1 MNKNW
6 IKIGFIYV
14 GTVIGAGFASGREI
28 IEFFGIY
35 GTKGFLGIIISGIL
49 FALIGGLILI
59 KIYNYKINNFNEL
72 ANRLFSKNMKL
83 IINIIINI
91 SLYTGF
97 SIMVAGSGAIFEEHL
112 GLSFNLGIMVMIL
125 FSFIIFLFNIEGLSF
140 INSILI
146 PMLIVGIVFI
156 SFYMITGET
165 HNLLDI
171 QGLKLTKKGNFITSS
186 ILYFGSNCL
195 IIVAVFSSLLPIIN
209 TKKTA
214 ILGGVMGGIILS
226 ILGISILGS
235 MLVYYEEV
243 FYLNLPMLKICSY
256 IGENYRKLYAI
267 ILWIAMFTTALA
279 NGFGFINKNYE
290 NKNKI
295 VLSFLFCISAIPLAK
310 IGFANLVGVIY
321 PIFGFIGF
329 MITLYIL
336 LY

>member
-1 MNKNW
+1 
-6 IKIGFIYV
+6 
-14 GTVIGAGFASGREI
+14 
-28 IEFFGIY
+28 
-35 GTKGFLGIIISGIL
+35 
-49 FALIGGLILI
+49 
-59 KIYNYKINNFNEL
+59 
-72 ANRLFSKNMKL
+72 MKL

-329 MITLYIL
+329 MITLCIL

>member
-1 MNKNW
+1 
-6 IKIGFIYV
+6 
-14 GTVIGAGFASGREI
+14 
-28 IEFFGIY
+28 
-35 GTKGFLGIIISGIL
+35 
-49 FALIGGLILI
+49 
-59 KIYNYKINNFNEL
+59 
-72 ANRLFSKNMKL
+72 
-83 IINIIINI
+83 
-91 SLYTGF
+91 
-97 SIMVAGSGAIFEEHL
+97 MVAGSGAIFEEHL

-243 FYLNLPMLKICSY
+243 FI
-256 IGENYRKLYAI
+256 
-267 ILWIAMFTTALA
+267 
-279 NGFGFINKNYE
+279 
-290 NKNKI
+290 
-295 VLSFLFCISAIPLAK
+295 
-310 IGFANLVGVIY
+310 
-321 PIFGFIGF
+321 
-329 MITLYIL
+329 
-336 LY
+336 